1 MVEGSDDPELDR
13 NDILF
18 IDSSHVIRPQGD
30 VLFAYLELLGSLKSG
45 VIIHIHDIFTPRDY
59 LARWLLTES
68 KLYNEQYLMEAFLS
82 YNDQFRVIASLNHLW
97 HHYPDQLG
105 QVCPI
110 LRSEPDHEP
119 VSFWLVRN

>member
-1 MVEGSDDPELDR
+1 LEPGYFGKLER

-30 VLFAYLELLGSLKSG
+30 VLFEYLELLGSLKSG

-59 LARWLLTES
+59 LERWVLDES

-82 YNDQFRVIASLNHLW
+82 YNDQFRIIGSLNHLW
-97 HHYPDQLG
+97 HHHRGKLG

-110 LRSEPDHEP
+110 LLKQAPKYEPG
-119 VSFWLVRN
+119 SFWLVRN